1 MRTLE
6 LSQATIDPV
15 AQLEVIGAMARRQS
29 LDKACRSQ
37 NVDPQEF
44 AKLWKPWN
52 VCKYP
57 QMLECIVCGVLLLVR
72 KALSNAAIAAYLCRD
87 EATVT
92 DILQRL
98 GVLAVQTILPDL
110 EDSKASMSPRKYSKT
125 ERLAVQEECESQEL
139 LADRGSHAL
148 DLCEIGVALELA
160 ADLAA
165 VPRNCLR
172 SAL

>member
-44 AKLWKPWN
+44 AKLWKPN

-57 QMLECIVCGVLLLVR
+57 QTLECIVCGVLVLIR
-72 KALSNAAIAAYLCRD
+72 KALSFTAIATYLCRE
-87 EATVT
+87 EAVVT

-110 EDSKASMSPRKYSKT
+110 EDSKASMSPRKISKT

-139 LADRGSHAL
+139 LADRGSQAL